1 MNILIILTL
10 LCKNNNETNTMYSIA
25 DTQIINIKMMERY
38 KYHTSTFFLQII
50 LHLFFIIF
58 VMNTINLIKR
68 FIQSFTKWSRS
79 NEMEFCYN
87 F

>member
-38 KYHTSTFFLQII
+38 KYHIHHFLSSNYITSFFHYI
-50 LHLFFIIF
+50 
-58 VMNTINLIKR
+58 R
-68 FIQSFTKWSRS
+68 
-79 NEMEFCYN
+79 NEYN
-87 F
+87 

>member
-38 KYHTSTFFLQII
+38 KYHTSLSFFKLYYI
-50 LHLFFIIF
+50 FFS
-58 VMNTINLIKR
+58 LY
-68 FIQSFTKWSRS
+68 S
-79 NEMEFCYN
+79 
-87 F
+87 